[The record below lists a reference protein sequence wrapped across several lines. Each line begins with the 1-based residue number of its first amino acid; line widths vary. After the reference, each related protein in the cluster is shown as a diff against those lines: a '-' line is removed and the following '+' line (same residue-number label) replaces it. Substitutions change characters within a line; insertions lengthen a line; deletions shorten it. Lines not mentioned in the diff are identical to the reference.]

1 MLTESMLAIATQHK
15 DDLPLSHTQRQF
27 NRLIKQIELEQKKL
41 IAWKNIIPLFQQKYL
56 EEYAP
61 LLEKSCELKIDLIKL
76 LDHAYED
83 GSFGKIIRLKIRR
96 YICLMLHDVA
106 EFVEEYELKNIYN
119 KHTKEDY
126 DKKAEEEKQTLKFIL
141 KNNYGFDLGDDF
153 DLNSPA
159 QIMEKLAHLMNK
171 QREQG
176 QRKAQKKKSTKA
188 QAKEQ
193 KLKEEEL
200 EANRSIKE
208 VYRKLAAQ
216 LHPDKEQDL
225 LEYDRKNELMQRV
238 NLAYENNDLLQL
250 LALQL
255 ETEQINQ
262 NTLNN
267 LSTARLHTYIRILKE
282 QLKALL
288 AEIKNIELSFKLRFE
303 LNFENTLKPALLLDQ
318 LQHDI
323 EYMQAIVASRTHD
336 LDSLKDNKKLK
347 IWFKNK

>member
-1 MLTESMLAIATQHK
+1 MPTESMLAIVTQHK
-15 DDLPLSHTQRQF
+15 KDLPLSNIQRQF
-27 NRLIKQIELEQKKL
+27 NRLIKQIGIEQKKL

-56 EEYAP
+56 DEYEP
-61 LLEKSCELKIDLIKL
+61 LLEKSFELKIDLIKL
-76 LDHAYED
+76 LDHAYENS
-83 GSFGKIIRLKIRR
+83 GFSKIIRLKIRR
-96 YICLMLHDVA
+96 YICLMLQDVA

-126 DKKAEEEKQTLKFIL
+126 DKKIEDEKQALKFIL
-141 KNNYGFDLGDDF
+141 KNEHGLNLGDDF

-159 QIMEKLAHLMNK
+159 QIMEKIAHLMNK
-171 QREQG
+171 QREQE
-176 QRKAQKKKSTKA
+176 QPKAQKKKSTKA

-193 KLKEEEL
+193 KLKEDEL

-255 ETEQINQ
+255 ETEQIDQ

-267 LSTARLHTYIRILKE
+267 LSTARLHTYIRIFKE
-282 QLKALL
+282 QLRTLL

-303 LNFENTLKPALLLDQ
+303 LNFEDTLKPAFLLDR
-318 LQHDI
+318 LQHEI

-336 LDSLKDNKKLK
+336 LDLLKDNKKLK
-347 IWFKNK
+347 IWFKNQ